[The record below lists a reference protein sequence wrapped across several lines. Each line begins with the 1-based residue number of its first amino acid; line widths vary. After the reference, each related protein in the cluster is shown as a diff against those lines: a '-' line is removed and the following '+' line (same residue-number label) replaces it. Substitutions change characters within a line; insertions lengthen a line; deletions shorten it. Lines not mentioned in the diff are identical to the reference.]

1 MKQSAID
8 STGAGRGNLKSYTTG
23 FVCSVVLTAI
33 SFVFVMSGI
42 PSRPLVLSTII
53 LAAIAQILVHLHY
66 FLHLESSSTARWNIL
81 ALVFTLLIMVL
92 FVGGSLWIMH
102 SLNYRMM

>member
-8 STGAGRGNLKSYTTG
+8 STGAGRGNFKSYTIG

-33 SFVFVMSGI
+33 SFVLVMSGI
-42 PSRPLVLSTII
+42 PSRPLILSIII

-66 FLHLESSSTARWNIL
+66 FLHLDSSSTARWNIL